1 MYLTQLPAC
10 IQGAKLSSP
19 AIWQNGVGEIELLMK
34 IQSVSTQSHKSKIR
48 WSKRPREREFK
59 LERMRKGRFISSTSL
74 LIGKSLKVPS

>member
-48 WSKRPREREFK
+48 WSKRPRERVQIRTNE
-59 LERMRKGRFISSTSL
+59 ERKIYFIH
-74 LIGKSLKVPS
+74 